1 MKIKDIGLY
10 GFKSFA
16 GETKCVLTPGITA
29 FVGPNGSGKSNIFD
43 ALRWVFGEQSMKALR
58 CEKNEDLIHTSPEL
72 IDETNFTEVSV
83 IIENED
89 FFPQFGSEF
98 EIKRRFYRTGE
109 SEFYLNRVK
118 CRLQDI
124 QALFLN
130 SGTLTYSFL
139 ELAEIEK
146 IIHGDTK
153 DMFDDVS
160 GILRYQERREQTNR
174 RLEQTEQ
181 DLLRLED
188 VIGEMERGIRSLR
201 RQARQ
206 AQMYQEL
213 REEYKT
219 VNLAIMKT
227 DYLGIIKSISDARER
242 KARRDN
248 ERQSALQALS
258 HLEEERKRWKEE
270 LAAAEQQ
277 KKENAA
283 RINDIKQAIAELET
297 TIAHSD
303 EKAKEL
309 LIASE
314 RLVASAREKQE
325 LVALHRKRMIEYE
338 ESLTRLQTE
347 LSGNEERI
355 RNAGDALT
363 RAQTEYFTSQQVLK
377 KQHEEIGDLK
387 SIIDLDRD
395 EIVKLESSRLNKT
408 AIVDRINGELSE
420 ISQEVVQY
428 QSKKEQKDNELQETI
443 RERDKITARLTKAQ
457 GLLKAGEAESRA
469 LEDEIDQRQA
479 ELSDLK
485 VAIDTLTHRIGQPDG
500 IKQVRQQ
507 FGAKITGLLREITEV
522 TAGYETAVDICLA
535 DILGYFVLSDFD
547 LEDLGNLPEGRIGFI
562 ALRAP
567 DQGSALP
574 AELSGLKSLADVV
587 RVKADRPAVSAHL
600 RRFLIADDA
609 GRALSLSEKYDQY
622 GFVMREGILFD
633 RGTIAVLK
641 GDVGYFRITQTLQ
654 ESRRRQ
660 ETLNN
665 EMIFIQDRKK
675 HAIANLDGIRQD
687 IEQLSGTLL
696 SLSMKRSEASLHL
709 NELSQQVQRLTR
721 EQDHLTAE
729 RDVLAR
735 DIELIQKHTADFDV
749 KKNKAAAEI
758 TSLTRAAEQG
768 TATAAQLKTRIEE
781 QTAALNEIVLQTSVL
796 RERHDSLVKTIA
808 AMIQDNK
815 TVEEEIAA
823 ISKNE
828 VNRQL
833 AEIQGHVSSLKSE
846 AAVKKQALAELEFTA
861 PDKRI
866 EEISGKQENLYEELT
881 VKQKT
886 LEEIQNDVLKID
898 YEVFQLEYRQEE
910 LAKKAMAEFSTD
922 LAAYQSEEIPDIK
935 AKQAEIR
942 ERLEKLGEINPLS
955 LQAYEQEKKRL
966 DEFFT
971 QRNDIIAAKQSLLKS
986 IDELDQ
992 RARDRFI
999 TTFNEVKEK
1008 FNTVFANF
1016 FEGGEADLVLSD
1028 AANPLT
1034 SAVQIVVRM
1043 KGKRVKTINQ
1053 LSGGER
1059 TLLAVSLLLA
1069 FYLVKP
1075 APFCILDEIDA
1086 PLDDANVVRFN
1097 KFLRDLSQ
1105 RTQVVIITHNRA
1117 TMEYADYLYGL
1128 TMEKAGQSKI
1138 ISVRLADLE
1147 KLDAVP

>member
-219 VNLAIMKT
+219 VNLTIMKA
-227 DYLGIIKSISDARER
+227 DYLGIIQSVSDARER
-242 KARRDN
+242 KTSRDN

-258 HLEEERKRWKEE
+258 RLEEERKRWKEE

-277 KKENAA
+277 KKESAA
-283 RINDIKQAIAELET
+283 RINDIKQAISELET
-297 TIAHSD
+297 AIAQTD

-309 LIASE
+309 LIISE
-314 RLVASAREKQE
+314 RIVASAKEKQE
-325 LVALHRKRMIEYE
+325 LIASNRKRIIEQE
-338 ESLTRLQTE
+338 ESRTRLQAE
-347 LSGNEERI
+347 LAGSEERSQST
-355 RNAGDALT
+355 RDALAKT
-363 RAQTEYFTSQQVLK
+363 RAEYFTSQQTTK
-377 KQHEEIGDLK
+377 KQEEEIGELK

-408 AIVDRINGELSE
+408 AIIDRINGELAE
-420 ISQEVVQY
+420 ISQELDQY
-428 QSKKEQKDNELQETI
+428 QSKKKQKDNDLQETI
-443 RERDKITARLTKAQ
+443 REQDKLTARLTEAQ
-457 GLLKAGEAESRA
+457 GLLKTKETDLHA
-469 LEDEIDQRQA
+469 LEDEIDQRQT
-479 ELSDLK
+479 ELGDLK
-485 VAIDTLTHRIGQPDG
+485 ITIDTLTHRIGQPDG

-522 TAGYETAVDICLA
+522 TAGYETAIDICMA
-535 DILGYFVLSDFD
+535 DILGYFVLNDFD
-547 LEDLGNLPEGRIGFI
+547 LKDLGNLPEGRIGFI
-562 ALRAP
+562 AQRAP
-567 DQGSALP
+567 DKGPALP
-574 AELSGLKSLADVV
+574 AELAGMKSLADVV
-587 RVKADRPAVSAHL
+587 RVKADQPAVNAHL
-600 RRFLIADDA
+600 RRFLIANDA
-609 GRALSLSEKYDQY
+609 TQALSLSEKFDQY
-622 GFVMREGILFD
+622 GFVVREGILFD
-633 RGTIAVLK
+633 RGTITVLK
-641 GDVGYFRITQTLQ
+641 GDVGYFRITQALQ
-654 ESRRRQ
+654 ESRRRH

-665 EMIFIQDRKK
+665 EMIFTQDRKK
-675 HAIANLDGIRQD
+675 HAIADLDAIRQD
-687 IEQLSGTLL
+687 IEQLSGALL
-696 SLSMKRSEASLHL
+696 NLSMTRSEASLHL

-721 EQDHLTAE
+721 EQDHLTTE
-729 RDVLAR
+729 RDALAG
-735 DIELIQKHTADFDV
+735 DIKLIQKQTTDFDA
-749 KKNKAAAEI
+749 KKNTAAIEI
-758 TSLTRAAEQG
+758 TSLTGAIEQS
-768 TATAAQLKTRIEE
+768 TAVAAQLKTRIEE
-781 QTAALNEIVLQTSVL
+781 QTTALNETVLQASVL
-796 RERHDSLVKTIA
+796 KERHDSIEKTIA
-808 AMIQDNK
+808 AMIKDNE
-815 TVEEEIAA
+815 TVENEIAA
-823 ISKNE
+823 IHKND
-828 VNRQL
+828 VARQL
-833 AEIQGHVSSLKSE
+833 AEIQARIRSLKSE
-846 AAVKKQALAELEFTA
+846 TAVKKQTLAELEFTA

-866 EEISGKQENLYEELT
+866 DEISGKQESLYEELT
-881 VKQKT
+881 AKQKI

-898 YEVFQLEYRQEE
+898 YEVFQLEYRREE
-910 LAKKAMAEFSTD
+910 LVKKAKIEYSAD
-922 LAAYQSEEIPDIK
+922 LAAYQAEEIPDVK
-935 AKQAEIR
+935 AKQTEIR
-942 ERLEKLGEINPLS
+942 ERLGKLGEINPLS

-966 DEFFT
+966 DEFYT

-1028 AANPLT
+1028 TANPLT
-1034 SAVQIVVRM
+1034 SQVQIVVRM

-1086 PLDDANVVRFN
+1086 PLDDSNVVRFN

-1128 TMEKAGQSKI
+1128 TMERAGQSKI
-1138 ISVRLADLE
+1138 VSVRLADLE
-1147 KLDAVP
+1147 KLDAVL

>member
-1 MKIKDIGLY
+1 VKIKDIGLY

-72 IDETNFTEVSV
+72 IDDTNFTEVSV

-219 VNLAIMKT
+219 VNLTIMKA
-227 DYLGIIKSISDARER
+227 DHLGIMKSISDARER
-242 KARRDN
+242 KASRDN

-258 HLEEERKRWKEE
+258 RLEEERKRWKEE
-270 LAAAEQQ
+270 LTAAEQQ
-277 KKENAA
+277 KKESAA
-283 RINDIKQAIAELET
+283 RINDIKQAIAELEAA
-297 TIAHSD
+297 IAQSD
-303 EKAKEL
+303 EKAKDL
-309 LIASE
+309 LITSE
-314 RLVASAREKQE
+314 RLVASAKEKQE
-325 LVALHRKRMIEYE
+325 FVASNRKRMIEHE
-338 ESLTRLQTE
+338 ESLAHLQAE
-347 LSGNEERI
+347 LSANEERS
-355 RNAGDALT
+355 RNTKADLVKTQA
-363 RAQTEYFTSQQVLK
+363 EYFASQQALK
-377 KQHEEIGDLK
+377 KQDEEIGELK

-408 AIVDRINGELSE
+408 AIIDRINNELSE
-420 ISQEVVQY
+420 IAQELVQY
-428 QSKKEQKDNELQETI
+428 QSNKKQKDNELQETI
-443 RERDKITARLTKAQ
+443 REQDKLSAQLSEAQ
-457 GLLKAGEAESRA
+457 GLLKAKETELQA

-485 VAIDTLTHRIGQPDG
+485 VTIDTLTHRIGQPDG

-522 TAGYETAVDICLA
+522 DAGYETAVDICLA

-547 LEDLGNLPEGRIGFI
+547 LKDLRNLPEGRIGFI

-567 DQGSALP
+567 GEGPALP
-574 AELSGLKSLADVV
+574 AELAGLKSLADVV
-587 RVKADRPAVSAHL
+587 RLKTDRPAVNAHL
-600 RRFLIADDA
+600 RRFLVADNA
-609 GRALSLSEKYDQY
+609 GQALSLSEKFDQY
-622 GFVMREGILFD
+622 GFVVREGILFD
-633 RGTIAVLK
+633 RGTITVLK
-641 GDVGYFRITQTLQ
+641 GDIGYFRITQALQ
-654 ESRRRQ
+654 ESRRRH
-660 ETLNN
+660 ETLSN
-665 EMIFIQDRKK
+665 EMIFTRDRKK
-675 HAIANLDGIRQD
+675 HAIADLDGLRQN
-687 IEQLSGTLL
+687 IEQLSGALIN
-696 SLSMKRSEASLHL
+696 LSMTRSEATLHL

-729 RDVLAR
+729 RDALAG
-735 DIELIQKHTADFDV
+735 DIELIQKQTADFDI
-749 KKNKAAAEI
+749 KKNTAAAEI
-758 TSLTRAAEQG
+758 TSLTSAVEQS
-768 TATAAQLKTRIEE
+768 TSIAAQLKSRIEE
-781 QTAALNEIVLQTSVL
+781 QTAALNEFVLQTSVL
-796 RERHDSLVKTIA
+796 KERHDSIEKTIA
-808 AMIQDNK
+808 AMLQDNK
-815 TVEEEIAA
+815 TVENEIAA
-823 ISKNE
+823 IHKNE
-828 VNRQL
+828 VTQQL
-833 AEIQGHVSSLKSE
+833 VEIQERLRSLKSE
-846 AAVKKQALAELEFTA
+846 AAVKKQTLAELEFTA
-861 PDKRI
+861 QDKRI
-866 EEISGKQENLYEELT
+866 EEISGKQESLYEELT
-881 VKQKT
+881 AKQKS

-898 YEVFQLEYRQEE
+898 YEVFQFEYRQEE

-922 LAAYQSEEIPDIK
+922 LAVYQSEKIPDIN
-935 AKQAEIR
+935 AKQVEIR

-1034 SAVQIVVRM
+1034 SEVQIVVRM
-1043 KGKRVKTINQ
+1043 KGKRVKMINQ

-1128 TMEKAGQSKI
+1128 TMERAGQSKI

-1147 KLDAVP
+1147 KLDAAL